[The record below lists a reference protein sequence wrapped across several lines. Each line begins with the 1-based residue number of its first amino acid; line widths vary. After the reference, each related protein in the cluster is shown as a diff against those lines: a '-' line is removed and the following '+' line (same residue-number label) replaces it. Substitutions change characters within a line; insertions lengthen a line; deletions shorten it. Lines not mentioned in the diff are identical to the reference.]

1 MFERHNIHGFLTLA
15 GIFMKILYV
24 KSKRIISPTWWID
37 NLVIAVLYF
46 VFSALVLQLP
56 QSQLGSPFWPPAG
69 IAVGALLARGRSRW
83 FGIFLGA
90 ALNSFFTS
98 KVPLPFAIFGGL
110 VPAIGALI
118 STTLVLYFNKTN
130 DLLGYVKLFVVFAI
144 ITTFSGTLLQALLG
158 AFIVFLAG
166 LISWDIYWSVAWTW
180 WVGDAIGVLLFTPL
194 ICTWWSKKSKIK
206 SNNNINPDHKELFLA
221 LLIIIITS
229 YLMLVDSQPL
239 EYFLLPPLL
248 WSAFRFGSKTTTL
261 IVTVIAM
268 VTAISTA
275 YKFGIFYKI
284 SKESNSLVFLQ
295 LFMGVILITT
305 IAVLAL
311 VAENNRA
318 AEKLQEQ
325 VVLKDQAYTQLDK
338 VNKSLEDTISE
349 RTSELLEA
357 NREINSLNQR
367 LTVENDRMS
376 SELAVTRKLQE
387 MILPRTKE
395 LNSIKELDIAG
406 FMEPADEVG
415 GDYYDVLQQNG
426 RIKIGIGDV
435 TGHGL
440 ESGVIMI
447 MVQTAIRTLLI
458 NGEKNPVK
466 FLSTVNRT
474 IYENLQRMNC
484 DKSLS
489 LILMDYHDNKLY
501 LSGQHESVIVVR
513 VNGEIEIIDTD
524 SLGFP
529 IGLTDEINEFI
540 FEVEIH
546 LNLGDIVLLY
556 TDGIPEAEN
565 QHKQYYGLD
574 RLTQVISAAH
584 EKSVDQIREIVITD
598 VREFI
603 GSHKVYDDI
612 TFVVMKRKI

>member
-24 KSKRIISPTWWID
+24 KSKRIISTTWWID

-158 AFIVFLAG
+158 AFIVFWAG

-338 VNKSLEDTISE
+338 VNKNLEDTISE

-387 MILPRTKE
+387 MILPRPKE

-565 QHKQYYGLD
+565 QRKQYYGLD